1 MDMAA
6 CTRFPLQTR
15 GGVFRRCGVTLRKR
29 CDLYNVNAVLAGRSL
44 VQLQLVRHYQL
55 ELKLQALCAVVLL
68 LHIYTYIKHSQWATP
83 LIIIYLIPRGW
94 YLGAGPI
101 WQ

>member
-15 GGVFRRCGVTLRKR
+15 GGVFRRCGVTLRKT
-29 CDLYNVNAVLAGRSL
+29 L

-68 LHIYTYIKHSQWATP
+68 LHIYSYIKHSQWATP

>member
-1 MDMAA
+1 M
-6 CTRFPLQTR
+6 
-15 GGVFRRCGVTLRKR
+15 
-29 CDLYNVNAVLAGRSL
+29 YNVNAVLAGRSL

-83 LIIIYLIPRGW
+83 LIIICLIVIPRGR
-94 YLGAGPI
+94 YLGAGPKCKSQMHMHMHMAI
-101 WQ
+101 TNKNNNK

>member
-1 MDMAA
+1 M
-6 CTRFPLQTR
+6 
-15 GGVFRRCGVTLRKR
+15 
-29 CDLYNVNAVLAGRSL
+29 YNVNAVLAGRSL

-83 LIIIYLIPRGW
+83 LIIISNMPNTKGAVPRGRPQMQIANA
-94 YLGAGPI
+94 YAYAYGNNE
-101 WQ
+101 